1 MSQFYTT
8 YIVPIYSRIFPPKPP
23 SPDEFNAIKKER
35 DGFYADLKSFQDKV
49 KQEEASSVISPDTSN
64 QLTSLIADAQK
75 WLRTNPNANSLEVKT
90 ERDDLTQKAKPI
102 YERETAKNQYLHM
115 LWYAE
120 SVFSIYNNDSSFKE
134 GINNNVYKPSA
145 TQLSN
150 FTKELANEFTWIR
163 QNPSETALTYTQR
176 IDTALQKYVKIFSD
190 NKFLTP
196 DLISSLSTQYKSSA
210 FPYWWKTKAE
220 IPIKAVASQNLEKS
234 VYNNQRLIT
243 NSTILGL
250 QIFGS
255 LILVVLILFGGSL
268 AANHAIMRD
277 PIYKIFYFIFGC
289 NPLLTPIIFAY
300 TALLALKGRPI
311 KYYGV
316 LPISTEPAKTRLGK
330 ILWWPFYYE
339 QDTAYAESVKKFVET
354 LDTIGQ
360 AVKSTAEPAQLVV

>member
-1 MSQFYTT
+1 M
-8 YIVPIYSRIFPPKPP
+8 
-23 SPDEFNAIKKER
+23 

-49 KQEEASSVISPDTSN
+49 KQEETSSVISPDTSN

-90 ERDDLTQKAKPI
+90 QRDDLTQKAKPI

-115 LWYAE
+115 LWFAE
-120 SVFSIYNNDSSFKE
+120 SNLSNYNNNSSHKKRL
-134 GINNNVYKPSA
+134 NTYYTPSS
-145 TQLSN
+145 TELSK
-150 FTKELANEFTWIR
+150 FTKELANEFKWIR
-163 QNPSETALTYTQR
+163 QNPSETGLTYTQR
-176 IDTALQKYVKIFSD
+176 IDTALQTYVKIFSN
-190 NKFLTP
+190 NKLLTP
-196 DLISSLSTQYKSSA
+196 TLISSYSNRYKSDKY
-210 FPYWWKTKAE
+210 PYWWKTKAE
-220 IPIKAVASQNLEKS
+220 IPINVTASQNLEKS
-234 VYNNQRLIT
+234 VYNNQRFIT
-243 NSTILGL
+243 NTTVLGL

-339 QDTAYAESVKKFVET
+339 QDLAYAESVKKFVET

-360 AVKSTAEPAQLVV
+360 VVKSTAQPAQLVV